1 MSGMV
6 NLFEKVWKAIEAEYG
21 ILQWRDKVRIYDDI
35 VHRFGSTA
43 LKANG
48 EIISPRFWEII
59 SELKS
64 QLANDITDEIRSILS
79 NMRPDRMLVTGGGAL
94 LLKDELHNNIRQLTF
109 HPNPRFANAI
119 GFYRAAQIMGQD
131 T

>member
-6 NLFEKVWKAIEAEYG
+6 NLFEKVWKVIEAEYG

-35 VHRFGSTA
+35 VHHFGSTA

-48 EIISPRFWEII
+48 EAISPTFWGRI
-59 SELKS
+59 SELKK
-64 QLANDITDEIRSILS
+64 QLSNDIADEIRSILS
-79 NMRPDRMLVTGGGAL
+79 NMRPDRMLVTGGGGL
-94 LLKDELHNNIRQLTF
+94 LLKEELQDNIRQLTF

-119 GFYRAAQIMGQD
+119 GFYRAAQIAGQD
-131 T
+131 S